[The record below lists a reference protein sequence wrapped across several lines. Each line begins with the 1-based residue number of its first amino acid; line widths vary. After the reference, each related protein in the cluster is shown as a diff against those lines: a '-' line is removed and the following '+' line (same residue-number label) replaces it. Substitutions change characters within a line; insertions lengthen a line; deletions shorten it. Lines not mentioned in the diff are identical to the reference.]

1 MRAGH
6 HLTTL
11 IAVAALATSAAAGEW
26 RHEKGEEGNRVSS
39 RATEGTSV
47 REYRVEMQLDVAPDA
62 MWAVLTDWGGVLA
75 EHPQVIEQRVLWR
88 GDDEVVVYEVY
99 DCSPIKPRDFAYRIR
114 IGRDGD
120 ARTLRNELA
129 EDLAPE
135 PRDGIVR
142 VPVYRTSWTV
152 RPSGEGTEAVY
163 TVLYDAGGR
172 VPSKVYG
179 LGMPSYLYAM
189 RAWFQEQASAR

>member
-88 GDDEVVVYEVY
+88 GDDEVVVYEVD